1 MVIKVLRR
9 RRKILG
15 FTILLQAGV
24 SFNHDPKEFA
34 SFEIHPSTTLKY
46 AIFFVSRYPK
56 RVALHTHIRH
66 PNPIGLHIDMIQI
79 IDHTMIVRDVRTRF
93 SGESS
98 RWGFCHLGKGMNS
111 GICSGIRLLY
121 TRSQR
126 GGYPPLL
133 SW

>member
-56 RVALHTHIRH
+56 R
-66 PNPIGLHIDMIQI
+66 GLPCTPTSAILTQSVF
-79 IDHTMIVRDVRTRF
+79 TLT
-93 SGESS
+93 
-98 RWGFCHLGKGMNS
+98 
-111 GICSGIRLLY
+111 
-121 TRSQR
+121 
-126 GGYPPLL
+126 
-133 SW
+133 